1 MKNHKNFFI
10 QTFGCQMNMADSDAA
25 ALWLTSKGVIQTQN
39 KENADFIIINT
50 CSVREHAE
58 ERAISYIGRL
68 KPLKTKNPEL
78 IILMVGCSA
87 ELLGNSVKSRL
98 PIIDLVIGAKN
109 MPHFGDI
116 FEENF
121 GHLLVNVSSEY
132 DEELNIPTN
141 QPSKIAAFLN
151 IMRGCNNYCAY
162 CVVPY
167 VRGHEVSIALSEIL
181 HEINRLVKNG
191 AKEITLLGQ
200 NVNSYKG
207 KDLSDNTIDF
217 TDLLTHI
224 HSIKEIKRIRFMS
237 NHPKDFSD
245 KLIDTIALL
254 PKICNHIH
262 LPLQSASNNVLK
274 AMNRNYTYEHFK
286 EIVGKLRKQK
296 PDISLTTDIIIG
308 FPGET
313 ESDFNETLK
322 AIKELQFDLIYAF
335 KYSPRKGTK
344 SALLKETI
352 TREEKE
358 TRHKIF
364 LEAANLTNEQKNA
377 KLIGTKQEVL
387 IETQENDKAVGR
399 TSSNIKVFV
408 DSNYDKQQF
417 IGKIFSVEITA
428 SKVNTLSGIIVS

>member
-1 MKNHKNFFI
+1 MKDNKTFFI

-25 ALWLTSKGVIQTQN
+25 SLWLTSKGVMQTQN
-39 KENADFIIINT
+39 KEDADFIIINT

-68 KPLKTKNPEL
+68 KPFKIKNPEL
-78 IILMVGCSA
+78 VIIMVGCSA
-87 ELLGNSVKSRL
+87 ELLGNTVKNRL
-98 PIIDLVIGAKN
+98 PIIDLVIGAKS
-109 MPHFGDI
+109 MPRFGDI

-121 GHLLVNVSSEY
+121 GHLLASETPTY
-132 DEELNIPTN
+132 DTELSMPTH
-141 QPSKIAAFLN
+141 QPSKIATFLN

-167 VRGHEVSIALSEIL
+167 VRGSEVSIDPSEIL
-181 HEINRLVKNG
+181 SEINRLVKIG
-191 AKEITLLGQ
+191 VREITLLGQ

-207 KDLSDNTIDF
+207 KNSDGKTIDF
-217 TDLLTHI
+217 TDLLTQI

-245 KLIDTIALL
+245 KLINTIGSL
-254 PKICNHIH
+254 PKVCNHIH
-262 LPLQSASNNVLK
+262 LPLQSASDGILK
-274 AMNRNYTYEHFK
+274 IMNRNYTYEHYK
-286 EIVGKLRKQK
+286 EIVNKLRKQK

-308 FPGET
+308 FPGES
-313 ESDFNETLK
+313 EDDFNTTLN
-322 AIKELQFDLIYAF
+322 AIKELKFDLIYAF

-358 TRHKIF
+358 VRHKIF
-364 LEAANLTNEQKNA
+364 LEATNLTNEQKNA

-387 IETQENDKAVGR
+387 IETQENEKYVGR

-408 DSNYDKQQF
+408 DSAQAAPQL
-417 IGKIFSVEITA
+417 IGKIISVEITA

>member
-1 MKNHKNFFI
+1 MKNKKYFFI
-10 QTFGCQMNMADSDAA
+10 QTFGCQMNMADSNAA
-25 ALWLTSKGVIQTQN
+25 ALWLTSKGIMQTDN
-39 KENADFIIINT
+39 KDDADFIIINT

-98 PIIDLVIGAKN
+98 PIIDLVIGAKS
-109 MPHFGDI
+109 MPHFGEI

-121 GHLLVNVSSEY
+121 GHLIANENLQ
-132 DEELNIPTN
+132 DEAEFTTTHK
-141 QPSKIAAFLN
+141 PSTIAAFIN

-167 VRGHEVSIALSEIL
+167 VRGSEVSIDLSEIL
-181 HEINRLVKNG
+181 SEINRLAKIGV
-191 AKEITLLGQ
+191 KEITLLGQ

-207 KDLSDNTIDF
+207 NDLSGKIIDF
-217 TDLLTHI
+217 TDLLTQI

-245 KLIDTIALL
+245 KLIDTITLL

-286 EIVGKLRKQK
+286 EIVRKLRIHK

-322 AIKELQFDLIYAF
+322 AIKELEFDLIYAF

-352 TREEKE
+352 TRAEKE

-364 LEAANLTNEQKNA
+364 LETANLTNERKNA

-387 IETQENDKAVGR
+387 IETQENEKAVGR

-408 DSNYDKQQF
+408 ESNHDKQQF

-428 SKVNTLSGIIVS
+428 SKVNTLSGIIIS

>member
-1 MKNHKNFFI
+1 MKNNKTFFI

-25 ALWLTSKGVIQTQN
+25 ALWLTSKGIIQTQN
-39 KENADFIIINT
+39 KEDADFIIINT

-68 KPLKTKNPEL
+68 KPLKITNPEL
-78 IILMVGCSA
+78 VIIMVGCSA
-87 ELLGNSVKSRL
+87 ELLGNTVKGRL
-98 PIIDLVIGAKN
+98 PIIDLVIGAKS
-109 MPHFGDI
+109 MPRFGDI

-121 GHLLVNVSSEY
+121 GHLLANETP
-132 DEELNIPTN
+132 ERNTELRVPTH

-167 VRGHEVSIALSEIL
+167 VRGPEVSIDLPEIL
-181 HEINRLVKNG
+181 SEINRLAKNG
-191 AKEITLLGQ
+191 VKEITLLGQ

-207 KDLSDNTIDF
+207 KDSNGKTIDF
-217 TDLLTHI
+217 SDLLTQI

-245 KLIDTIALL
+245 KLINTIGSL
-254 PKICNHIH
+254 PKVCNHIH
-262 LPLQSASNNVLK
+262 LPLQSASDSVLM
-274 AMNRNYTYEHFK
+274 AMNRNYTYEHYK
-286 EIVGKLRKQK
+286 EIINKLRKQK

-313 ESDFNETLK
+313 ENDFNATLN

-358 TRHKIF
+358 ARHKIF
-364 LEAANLTNEQKNA
+364 LEAANLTNEKKNA

-387 IETQENDKAVGR
+387 IETQKNSKAIGR
-399 TSSNIKVFV
+399 TFSNIKVYV
-408 DSNYDKQQF
+408 DSAQSAPQL
-417 IGKIFSVEITA
+417 IGKIVSVEITD
-428 SKVNTLSGIIVS
+428 SKVNTLSGIITS